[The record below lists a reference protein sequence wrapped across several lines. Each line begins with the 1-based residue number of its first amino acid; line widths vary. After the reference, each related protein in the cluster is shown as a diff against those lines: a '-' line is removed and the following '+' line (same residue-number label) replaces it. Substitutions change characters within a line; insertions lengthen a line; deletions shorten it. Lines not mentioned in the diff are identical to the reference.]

1 MDTQTR
7 NSPNS
12 SYNSNGRHN
21 DSPIHALTLHGLLT
35 AVFRHRALMTI
46 SLVGILLGAVLSAL
60 IPPTYKAETQ
70 ILVKHSRVD
79 PVVTSASNN
88 PMLASSTV
96 PEEELNS
103 EGVLLQSDDLLRKV
117 VVACNLHQHFYF
129 WESIFAPTQT
139 DLGPETRIWKAEERL
154 RSHLIVQSVSRTNII
169 RVTYSSHDPKLAQQ
183 VLSTLLAFYM
193 EKHSLVHQPAGQVK
207 FFEDETER
215 YRTSLASAE
224 GRLVDFVRQQ
234 PIADPRVA
242 TDATL
247 QKLTEFNGELRHIQ
261 AEIAETQERMRWLQ
275 EGEKA
280 TPDRLTTQV
289 RLTDDAPVLQ
299 SLKTKLADLHL
310 QREDLLAKFNPSYRP
325 VQKLDKQIADL
336 RSTIAA
342 EQSVPISE
350 KVTDVNPT
358 HQWMDSEMAK
368 VRVDLKGLHA
378 KAEAM
383 NRLVRVYEND
393 ARNLGERGI
402 REQTLLRTLKAE
414 EENYLLYVRK
424 REEARISQALDQN
437 GIINVSVAEAPA
449 VPILPTHSR
458 WFMFVLGGV
467 CAAVVSGASFVV
479 AERRDKSFR
488 SPSEIE
494 QLLKVPVLAEF
505 PTLVANPRNGH

>member
-1 MDTQTR
+1 
-7 NSPNS
+7 
-12 SYNSNGRHN
+12 
-21 DSPIHALTLHGLLT
+21 
-35 AVFRHRALMTI
+35 
-46 SLVGILLGAVLSAL
+46 
-60 IPPTYKAETQ
+60 
-70 ILVKHSRVD
+70 
-79 PVVTSASNN
+79 
-88 PMLASSTV
+88 
-96 PEEELNS
+96 
-103 EGVLLQSDDLLRKV
+103 
-117 VVACNLHQHFYF
+117 
-129 WESIFAPTQT
+129 
-139 DLGPETRIWKAEERL
+139 
-154 RSHLIVQSVSRTNII
+154 
-169 RVTYSSHDPKLAQQ
+169 
-183 VLSTLLAFYM
+183 M

-224 GRLVDFVRQQ
+224 ARLVDFVRQQ

-358 HQWMDSEMAK
+358 HQWLDSEMVK